1 MNSNI
6 ILIVLGEPNSTF
18 LEVLFKY
25 FISSNFKKNN
35 KRVVLIGNKRLF
47 YKQMEYLKYK
57 ININEIHDLKYA
69 KKNFINLINVDYNFK
84 KIFSKISSSSNKY
97 IENCFNLAIKLIA
110 SNKLSKLMNGP
121 ISKSHFLKKRYLRQ
135 LLQQHNLYN
144 PALVNLNNL
153 LPQQNA

>member
-35 KRVVLIGNKRLF
+35 KRVVLIGNKRLI

-69 KKNFINLINVDYNFK
+69 KKKLYK
-84 KIFSKISSSSNKY
+84 
-97 IENCFNLAIKLIA
+97 FN
-110 SNKLSKLMNGP
+110 
-121 ISKSHFLKKRYLRQ
+121 
-135 LLQQHNLYN
+135 
-144 PALVNLNNL
+144 
-153 LPQQNA
+153 